1 MQAVVVAKPE
11 VPPPAPHEDWNE
23 TVEPVASWA
32 EEAPAPAPAA
42 ATTFG
47 APAAQEDWAAQV
59 PIFITNF
66 TKAFTVYHSQYTS

>member
-1 MQAVVVAKPE
+1 MVAAKPE

-32 EEAPAPAPAA
+32 EEAPPPAPTAATAA
-42 ATTFG
+42 AATFG

-59 PIFITNF
+59 LIFITNF
-66 TKAFTVYHSQYTS
+66 TNS